1 MTSENATPSSAAPEP
16 AFADP
21 RAADAAAPVVPAARG
36 LSEAE
41 ARDRF
46 AHGLGNAMPS
56 STGRSFWRIM
66 QANLFT
72 LFNGVVG
79 GCFILLLVLG
89 YWQDALFGVFVIAN
103 VLIGV
108 GQEFRAKLTLSRLA
122 VLNAPNAT
130 VLRDGA
136 PTSIPIARIVMDD
149 VLVLGAGDQVAA
161 DAVVIEAHG
170 LEVDESLLTGE
181 ADAINAPVDR
191 ELLSG
196 STIVGGRGL
205 ARVIRV
211 GANSY
216 AAKITAEAK
225 QFSLVNSELRQALAR
240 VITWISWLLVPVG
253 LIAINGQMQA
263 LGGWESAIETGAWRE
278 ASVGAIAGL
287 IAMIPQGLVFMT
299 SVSLAVGAVKLS
311 QKQVL
316 VQELAAVE
324 GLARVDILCL
334 DKTGTLTE
342 GQLVLDEVEPVGRA
356 LAASDPELTA
366 SGLDW
371 RLALAA
377 VGADPQANATAAAL
391 REPYPGAGTPEP
403 VARIDFSSHR
413 KWSALQLDD
422 ARAAGTWVIGAP
434 DIVLADSAS
443 AELTADT
450 LGRTTA
456 LAEAGRRV
464 LVLARTEHPLA
475 PVDDGVQPALPA
487 QLAPIAIVSFR
498 EKVRDDAPETLRFFA
513 EQGVE
518 LCVISGDDPRTV
530 AAVAR
535 EAGVAFDGEAMDA
548 RKLPDDPAA
557 LDEVMA
563 HTRVFGRVVPEQ
575 KKQMVL
581 SLQRLGRTVA
591 MTGDGVNDALALKY
605 ADMGIAMGSGSAAT
619 RAVARLVLLD
629 GQFSRLPRILAEGR
643 QVIANVERL
652 AKLFLSKTTYAVMFA
667 VVFGALLWEFPLL
680 PRQFSI
686 TDGLTIGLPAIVF
699 ALLTNTRVYKPG
711 FLTRAARFC
720 VPKGLTV
727 GVVLISVVGWARF
740 TGDYSLAQIQT
751 AATITLTLTALWVL
765 VTLARP
771 FRPLTALI
779 VAGSYAGLAVVL
791 FTPWF
796 VDFLQFQMP
805 DARLAAVAIG
815 ASLVGNLVIEIFH
828 RRVPS

>member
-1 MTSENATPSSAAPEP
+1 MTSDNATT
-16 AFADP
+16 
-21 RAADAAAPVVPAARG
+21 PAATTDSGLRG

-41 ARDRF
+41 ARERF
-46 AHGLGNAMPS
+46 ARGLGNAMPS

-130 VLRDGA
+130 VLRDGV
-136 PTSIPIARIVMDD
+136 PTSIPLARIVMDD

-161 DAVVIEAHG
+161 DAVVIEAQG

-211 GANSY
+211 GAESY

-240 VITWISWLLVPVG
+240 VIKWISWLLIPVG

-263 LGGWESAIETGAWRE
+263 LGGWAVAIETGAWRE

-342 GQLVLDEVEPVGRA
+342 GQLVLDAVEPVGRA
-356 LAASDPELTA
+356 LAAADPALATTG
-366 SGLDW
+366 SDW
-371 RLALAA
+371 RLVLAA

-391 REPYPGAGTPEP
+391 REPYPGDDAPAP
-403 VARIDFSSHR
+403 VATIDFSSQR

-422 ARAAGTWVIGAP
+422 PRAAGTWVVGAP
-434 DIVLADSAS
+434 DIVLADSVREPLS
-443 AELTADT
+443 AET
-450 LGRTTA
+450 LGRTSA

-464 LVLARTEHPLA
+464 LILARTEHPLA
-475 PVDDGVQPALPA
+475 PVEDGVQPELPA
-487 QLAPIAIVSFR
+487 GLTPVAIVSFR
-498 EKVRDDAPETLRFFA
+498 EKVRADAPDTLRFFA
-513 EQGVE
+513 EQGVD

-548 RKLPDDPAA
+548 RKLPDDPDA
-557 LDEVMA
+557 LDAIMA

-605 ADMGIAMGSGSAAT
+605 ADMGIAMGSGAPAT

-629 GQFSRLPRILAEGR
+629 GQFSRLPKILAEGR

-667 VVFGALLWEFPLL
+667 IVFGVLLWEFPLL

-699 ALLTNTRVYKPG
+699 ALLTNTRVYRPG

-727 GVVLISVVGWARF
+727 GVVLISVVAWARF

-771 FRPLTALI
+771 FTWLTSLI
-779 VAGSYAGLAVVL
+779 IAGSYAGLAVVL
-791 FTPWF
+791 FVPWF
-796 VDFLQFQMP
+796 VEFLQFEMP
-805 DARLAAVAIG
+805 DARLIAVAIG
-815 ASLVGNLVIEIFH
+815 ASIVGNVVIEVFH

>member
-1 MTSENATPSSAAPEP
+1 MTSENATPS
-16 AFADP
+16 
-21 RAADAAAPVVPAARG
+21 AAAPTTAPRG
-36 LSEAE
+36 LTEAE

-46 AHGLGNAMPS
+46 VQGLGNAMPS

-211 GANSY
+211 GADSY

-240 VITWISWLLVPVG
+240 VIKWISWLLIPVG

-263 LGGWESAIETGAWRE
+263 LGGWAVAIENGSWRE

-342 GQLVLDEVEPVGRA
+342 GMLVLDEVEPVGRA
-356 LAASDPELTA
+356 LAAADPGLAT
-366 SGLDW
+366 SGHDW

-391 REPYPGAGTPEP
+391 REPYPGDGMAEP

-422 ARAAGTWVIGAP
+422 ARASGTWVIGAP
-434 DIVLADSAS
+434 DIVLADSAG
-443 AELTADT
+443 AELTAET

-535 EAGVAFDGEAMDA
+535 EAGVSFDGEAMDA

-629 GQFSRLPRILAEGR
+629 GQFSRLPKILAEGR

-667 VVFGALLWEFPLL
+667 VVFGVLLWEFPLL
-680 PRQFSI
+680 PRQFSV

-727 GVVLISVVGWARF
+727 GVVLISVVAWARL

-771 FRPLTALI
+771 FTWLTALI
-779 VAGSYAGLAVVL
+779 VAGSYVGLAVVL
-791 FTPWF
+791 FAPPA
-796 VDFLQFQMP
+796 VEFLQFEMP

>member
-1 MTSENATPSSAAPEP
+1 M
-16 AFADP
+16 
-21 RAADAAAPVVPAARG
+21 
-36 LSEAE
+36 
-41 ARDRF
+41 
-46 AHGLGNAMPS
+46 
-56 STGRSFWRIM
+56 
-66 QANLFT
+66 
-72 LFNGVVG
+72 
-79 GCFILLLVLG
+79 
-89 YWQDALFGVFVIAN
+89 
-103 VLIGV
+103 
-108 GQEFRAKLTLSRLA
+108 
-122 VLNAPNAT
+122 
-130 VLRDGA
+130 
-136 PTSIPIARIVMDD
+136 
-149 VLVLGAGDQVAA
+149 
-161 DAVVIEAHG
+161 
-170 LEVDESLLTGE
+170 
-181 ADAINAPVDR
+181 
-191 ELLSG
+191 
-196 STIVGGRGL
+196 
-205 ARVIRV
+205 
-211 GANSY
+211 
-216 AAKITAEAK
+216 
-225 QFSLVNSELRQALAR
+225 
-240 VITWISWLLVPVG
+240 
-253 LIAINGQMQA
+253 
-263 LGGWESAIETGAWRE
+263 
-278 ASVGAIAGL
+278 
-287 IAMIPQGLVFMT
+287 
-299 SVSLAVGAVKLS
+299 
-311 QKQVL
+311 
-316 VQELAAVE
+316 
-324 GLARVDILCL
+324 
-334 DKTGTLTE
+334 
-342 GQLVLDEVEPVGRA
+342 
-356 LAASDPELTA
+356 
-366 SGLDW
+366 
-371 RLALAA
+371 
-377 VGADPQANATAAAL
+377 
-391 REPYPGAGTPEP
+391 
-403 VARIDFSSHR
+403 
-413 KWSALQLDD
+413 
-422 ARAAGTWVIGAP
+422 
-434 DIVLADSAS
+434 LADSAS

-667 VVFGALLWEFPLL
+667 VVFGVLLWEFPLL
-680 PRQFSI
+680 PRQFSV

-699 ALLTNTRVYKPG
+699 ALLTNTRVYRPG

-771 FRPLTALI
+771 FTWLTALI
-779 VAGSYAGLAVVL
+779 VAGSYVGLAVVL
-791 FTPWF
+791 FAPPA
-796 VDFLQFQMP
+796 VEFLQFEMP

>member
-1 MTSENATPSSAAPEP
+1 MSALSRPTT
-16 AFADP
+16 
-21 RAADAAAPVVPAARG
+21 VLG
-36 LSEAE
+36 LTESEARE
-41 ARDRF
+41 RF
-46 AHGLGNAMPS
+46 AAGLGNAMPS
-56 STGRSFWRIM
+56 STGRSFWRIL

-130 VLRDGA
+130 VLRDGTS
-136 PTSIPIARIVMDD
+136 TSIPLARIVMDD
-149 VLVLGAGDQVAA
+149 VLVLGAGDQVPA
-161 DAVVIEAHG
+161 DAVVIEANS

-181 ADAINAPVDR
+181 ADALNAHVDR

-205 ARVIRV
+205 ARVVRV
-211 GANSY
+211 GADSY

-240 VITWISWLLVPVG
+240 IIRWISWLLIPVA

-263 LGGWESAIETGAWRE
+263 LGGWELAIETGTWRG

-342 GQLVLDEVEPVGRA
+342 GMLVLDEVEPVGPTRAADDPA
-356 LAASDPELTA
+356 LAS
-366 SGLDW
+366 SGADW
-371 RLALAA
+371 RVVLAA
-377 VGADPQANATAAAL
+377 VGADTQANATAAAL
-391 REPYPGAGTPEP
+391 REPYPSDDAPEP
-403 VARIDFSSHR
+403 TARIDFSSHR
-413 KWSALQLDD
+413 KWSALHLDD
-422 ARAAGTWVIGAP
+422 PRAPGSWLLGAP
-434 DIVLADSAS
+434 DIVLAGSAAQQLS
-443 AELTADT
+443 AET
-450 LGRTTA
+450 LGRCTA
-456 LAEAGRRV
+456 LAETGRRV
-464 LVLARTEHPLA
+464 LVLARSVHPLA
-475 PVDDGVQPALPA
+475 TAEEGVQPPLP
-487 QLAPIAIVSFR
+487 PEVHPVAIVSFR
-498 EKVRDDAPETLRFFA
+498 EKVRPDAPETLAFFA

-548 RKLPDDPAA
+548 RRLPDDPAA
-557 LDEVMA
+557 LDAVMS
-563 HTRVFGRVVPEQ
+563 HVRVFGRVVPEQ

-605 ADMGIAMGSGSAAT
+605 ADMGIAMGSGAAAT

-667 VVFGALLWEFPLL
+667 IVFGVLLWDFPLL
-680 PRQFSI
+680 PRQFSV

-699 ALLTNTRVYKPG
+699 ALLTNTRVYRPG

-771 FRPLTALI
+771 FTWLTALI

-791 FTPWF
+791 LVPAA
-796 VDFLQFQMP
+796 VEFLQFEMP
-805 DARLAAVAIG
+805 DQRLFAVAVG
-815 ASLVGNLVIEIFH
+815 ASIVGNIVIEIFH